1 MNRNAIILL
10 LIGTVSMIVG
20 VGLFQAFDASA
31 TKTEVSSLSTTSL
44 ASIPFVGLD
53 DSRHELGDWQ
63 EPVIIINF
71 WAPWCIP
78 CLREIPALVEIQKK
92 YRTQVQI
99 LGLAFDSVEN
109 IKTFTTELPMN
120 YPSFI
125 AGSKI
130 PMYSAAFDN
139 KSGALPFTA
148 FIDKHRKLRFVH
160 LGELTIEQMREKIIE
175 IL

>member
-1 MNRNAIILL
+1 MNRNTIIMLL
-10 LIGTVSMIVG
+10 VGTVSMIIG
-20 VGLFQAFDASA
+20 VGLFQVFDAPA
-31 TKTEVSSLSTTSL
+31 TKLETSSLSTTSL

-63 EPVIIINF
+63 EPVIIVNF

-78 CLREIPALVEIQKK
+78 CRREIPALIEIQKQ
-92 YRTQVQI
+92 YRAQVQI

-109 IKTFTTELPMN
+109 VETFSTELPMN

-148 FIDKHRKLRFVH
+148 FIGKNRTLRFVH
-160 LGELTIEQMREKIIE
+160 LGELTIEQMREKITE
-175 IL
+175 ML